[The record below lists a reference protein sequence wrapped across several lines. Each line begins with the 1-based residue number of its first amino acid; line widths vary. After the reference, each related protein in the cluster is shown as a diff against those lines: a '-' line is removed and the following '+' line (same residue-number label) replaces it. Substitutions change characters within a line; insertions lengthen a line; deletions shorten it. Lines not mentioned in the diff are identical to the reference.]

1 MDALTFLRE
10 WKRMCDTFENCCMC
24 PVGDCSGCLGNAT
37 TKARIYLL
45 ETIEKWAAE
54 NPQKTILQDFLDK
67 YPDAPMDE
75 HGMPLEVCPVDLGI
89 SDAKLCEESS
99 LDACVKCWCRS
110 LDEAKEAEK

>member
-24 PVGDCSGCLGNAT
+24 PVGDCSRCLG
-37 TKARIYLL
+37 KARIYLL

-54 NPQKTILQDFLDK
+54 NPQKTILQDFIEK
-67 YPDAPMDE
+67 YPYAPMGE
-75 HGMPLEVCPVDLGI
+75 YGIPLEVCPADLGI

-99 LDACVKCWCRS
+99 LEACVKCWRRP